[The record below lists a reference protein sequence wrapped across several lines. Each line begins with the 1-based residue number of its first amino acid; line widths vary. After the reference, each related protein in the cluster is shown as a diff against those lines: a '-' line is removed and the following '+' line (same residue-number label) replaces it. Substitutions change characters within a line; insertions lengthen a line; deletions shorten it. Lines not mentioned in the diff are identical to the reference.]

1 MLNTLKKI
9 IDSATLAGVAI
20 NVTSKNDTELA
31 IVFTPKLAAL
41 SKSGKSDILEDGK
54 ANAESHFNL
63 RAALSTPWVMT
74 GTPES
79 IETQLN
85 DFLHNA
91 GTPIEQANSNM
102 NNSSFIDAL
111 NSATK
116 AVEANKAPAVA
127 LKEKIKPNT
136 ATTPTTKAPATTV
149 VDNEPAQAPVVVQ
162 EPPEVE
168 HDLFNDFEDIDSI

>member
-85 DFLHNA
+85 DFLHSA
-91 GTPIEQANSNM
+91 GTPLEQANSNM
-102 NNSSFIDAL
+102 KQL
-111 NSATK
+111 NTIYLMISMILSA
-116 AVEANKAPAVA
+116 
-127 LKEKIKPNT
+127 
-136 ATTPTTKAPATTV
+136 
-149 VDNEPAQAPVVVQ
+149 
-162 EPPEVE
+162 
-168 HDLFNDFEDIDSI
+168 FNFN

>member
-9 IDSATLAGVAI
+9 IDSAALAGVAI
-20 NVTSKNDTELA
+20 NVTSKSDSELA

-85 DFLHNA
+85 DFLHSA
-91 GTPIEQANSNM
+91 GTPLEQANSNM

-111 NSATK
+111 NNATK
-116 AVEANKAPAVA
+116 AVEANKAPAPKA
-127 LKEKIKPNT
+127 NKKNNPDT
-136 ATTPTTKAPATTV
+136 TPAATTTPATKV
-149 VDNEPAQAPVVVQ
+149 VESAPVQTPVETQ
-162 EPPEVE
+162 EPPAVDL
-168 HDLFNDFEDIDSI
+168 DLFNDFDDIDSI

>member
-63 RAALSTPWVMT
+63 RAALSTPWVMI

-85 DFLHNA
+85 DFLHSA
-91 GTPIEQANSNM
+91 GTPLEQANSNM

-149 VDNEPAQAPVVVQ
+149 VENEPAQAPVVAQ
-162 EPPEVE
+162 EPPAVA
-168 HDLFNDFEDIDSI
+168 HDLFNDFDDIDSI

>member
-127 LKEKIKPNT
+127 PKEKIKPNT
-136 ATTPTTKAPATTV
+136 ATTPTTKAPATTAV
-149 VDNEPAQAPVVVQ
+149 KNESAQAPVVVQ
-162 EPPEVE
+162 EPPAVE
-168 HDLFNDFEDIDSI
+168 HDLFNGFDDIDSI

>member
-85 DFLHNA
+85 DFLHSA
-91 GTPIEQANSNM
+91 GTPLEQANSNM

-116 AVEANKAPAVA
+116 AVEANKATAVA
-127 LKEKIKPNT
+127 PKEKNKTNT
-136 ATTPTTKAPATTV
+136 ATTPATTV
-149 VDNEPAQAPVVVQ
+149 VENEPAQAPVVVQ
-162 EPPEVE
+162 EPPAVE
-168 HDLFNDFEDIDSI
+168 HDLFNDFDDIDSI